1 MKMSLKPGYISRMKC
16 SSPRA
21 LKMSQEA
28 PIRKCLKLKKK
39 KEKKNSFVYKITQI
53 WGNVVVMCAQR
64 TPRDA
69 TVALSGL

>member
-28 PIRKCLKLKKK
+28 PIRKCLKLKRKK
-39 KEKKNSFVYKITQI
+39 RNSFVYKITQI
-53 WGNVVVMCAQR
+53 WGNVVGMCAQR